1 MRRSAVLICLLLFST
16 AIFLPSKVLAINV
29 PEKLEY
35 QILWNGIHAGSSS
48 LSIYRENGMFKIV
61 SNAKSSDMISLFYE
75 VNDNAVSVCQNDTFL
90 PVNYRL
96 KVKEGSTKKDKEVQF
111 GLKDQKAL
119 YIDHKKNER
128 KECEIPERVFD
139 PLASLYYLRTLP
151 LEVGKS
157 VFVKVFDS
165 KRVWD
170 VEVQVLK
177 KERVETWLGT
187 FNAILVKPLMKSE
200 GIFNRK
206 GDMYI
211 WLSDDEKRIP
221 VLLKTEVAVGSVKA
235 VLRKIN

>member
-1 MRRSAVLICLLLFST
+1 MKQYAVLLYIFLFSALLL
-16 AIFLPSKVLAINV
+16 LPSKAISITV

-48 LSIYRENGMFKIV
+48 LAISRENGMFKIV
-61 SNAKSSDMISLFYE
+61 SSAKSSDMISLFYE
-75 VNDNAVSVCQNDTFL
+75 VDDKAVSVCQNDDFL

-96 KVKEGSTKKDKEVQF
+96 KVKEGSHRKDKEVQF
-111 GLKDQKAL
+111 GHQKAL
-119 YIDHKKNER
+119 YIDHKNNER
-128 KECEIPERVFD
+128 KECDLPQQVFD

-151 LEVGKS
+151 LQVGKS
-157 VFVKVFDS
+157 IYVKVFDS

-177 KERVETWLGT
+177 KEKVETWLGT
-187 FNAILVKPLMKSE
+187 FNAILIKPLMKSE

-211 WLSDDEKRIP
+211 WLSDDDRRLP
-221 VLLKTEVAVGSVKA
+221 VMLKTEVAVGSVKA
-235 VLRKIN
+235 ILKKIN